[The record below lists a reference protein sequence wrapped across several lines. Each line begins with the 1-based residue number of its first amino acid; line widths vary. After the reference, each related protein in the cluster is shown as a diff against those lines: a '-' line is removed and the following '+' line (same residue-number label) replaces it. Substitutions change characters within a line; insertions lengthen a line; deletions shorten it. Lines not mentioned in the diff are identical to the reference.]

1 MYCPNQPRKYLVWH
15 TEHEFWQ
22 PGDLAALCERHASL
36 TLKRI
41 RAGEVMD
48 CDLLAT
54 EPDFDDE
61 VRCSWNLHWPLV
73 DELKTIVL
81 A

>member
-1 MYCPNQPRKYLVWH
+1 MSCSNYPQTYLVWH
-15 TEHEFWQ
+15 TEHDFWK
-22 PGDLAALCERHASL
+22 PGDLAALCAQHARL
-36 TLKRI
+36 TLERI
-41 RAGEVMD
+41 RAGELLD

-54 EPDFDDE
+54 RPQFADD
-61 VRCSWNLHWPLV
+61 VHCSWNLHWPLV